1 VGQVGARVGLPV
13 NLLQC
18 LRLCVPMCAGDP
30 LEIWFNPPS
39 ERVCFGAISEGLQTS
54 MAARTRWVR
63 TISAGLWPVLTL
75 STASL
80 VTQFASARV
89 ASRSL
94 LTGARAQRPHL
105 FNAQDY
111 SRCRRSD
118 TLQPCLHTPLL
129 PALCRH
135 IAGTLRAHSDKLCLC
150 ADVPISSEEV

>member
-1 VGQVGARVGLPV
+1 
-13 NLLQC
+13 
-18 LRLCVPMCAGDP
+18 
-30 LEIWFNPPS
+30 
-39 ERVCFGAISEGLQTS
+39 

-94 LTGARAQRPHL
+94 LTGARAQRSHL

-111 SRCRRSD
+111 RCRRSD
-118 TLQPCLHTPLL
+118 TRQPCMHTPLL
-129 PALCRH
+129 PVLCRH
-135 IAGTLRAHSDKLCLC
+135 IAGTF
-150 ADVPISSEEV
+150 